1 MKKYLISAFA
11 GIMIFS
17 AWLLPADCYSQ
28 TSRSA
33 INKYLKH
40 LPTGKPADDGTPQ
53 KYRMTAVYTNRDLY
67 GNFTGKIRVVGD
79 YTRGFA
85 DGYVRWNNASIANS
99 SSPDGPFPEGV
110 KLEYMENMRYFPSD
124 ELIKEEAFSNFPS
137 TTENVFARN
146 LVWDMMSFEIF
157 AWRYL
162 DSLKLNQP
170 YLVPDIKGEFD
181 LADIGKY
188 FHNKI
193 LVCWK
198 GVTEINGEM
207 CALLEFSAVD
217 NIIEISMNQIN
228 TKGTEQYW
236 GTVILSL
243 ATKNI
248 EQAVMYSGTMQE
260 IEITGFENKFLAKT
274 IRELWLER
282 IR

>member
-1 MKKYLISAFA
+1 
-11 GIMIFS
+11 
-17 AWLLPADCYSQ
+17 
-28 TSRSA
+28 
-33 INKYLKH
+33 
-40 LPTGKPADDGTPQ
+40 
-53 KYRMTAVYTNRDLY
+53 
-67 GNFTGKIRVVGD
+67 
-79 YTRGFA
+79 
-85 DGYVRWNNASIANS
+85 
-99 SSPDGPFPEGV
+99 
-110 KLEYMENMRYFPSD
+110 
-124 ELIKEEAFSNFPS
+124 
-137 TTENVFARN
+137 
-146 LVWDMMSFEIF
+146 MSFEIF